1 MATIRKYGLF
11 VSLLG
16 ILSLGACSPA
26 ASEVT
31 LKAPTIVEKPDP
43 TNTIL
48 RPTEEVAVDAADTP
62 VTLTEAV
69 DLDPTNTPEVKNP
82 IPASQAAVVSISV
95 SGEPGTYNFSV
106 TVSSP
111 DEGCSQY
118 ADWWEIVSQD
128 GELIYRR
135 ILLHS
140 HVDEQPFTRSGG
152 PVSIEAGTIVL
163 VRAHMHPGGYGG
175 TALKGSLEQ
184 GFEQVELSPDFAA
197 NLVETLP
204 LPEGCNF

>member
-1 MATIRKYGLF
+1 MATIRKYW
-11 VSLLG
+11 VYTSLLG

-26 ASEVT
+26 ASEVP

-69 DLDPTNTPEVKNP
+69 DLDPTNIPEVKKP
-82 IPASQAAVVSISV
+82 IPASQADVQSISV

-152 PVSIEAGTIVL
+152 PVSIEADTIVL

-197 NLVETLP
+197 NLLETLP

>member
-1 MATIRKYGLF
+1 MATIRKYWVY

-26 ASEVT
+26 ASEVP
-31 LKAPTIVEKPDP
+31 LKAPTIVEVPDP

-48 RPTEEVAVDAADTP
+48 IPTEEVTVDAVDTP
-62 VTLTEAV
+62 VTLTEEV
-69 DLDPTNTPEVKNP
+69 YLDPTNTPEVKNT
-82 IPASQAAVVSISV
+82 IPASQADVVSISV

-128 GELIYRR
+128 GKLIYRR

-152 PVSIEAGTIVL
+152 PVSIEADTIVL

-184 GFEQVELSPDFAA
+184 GFEQVELSADFAA
-197 NLVETLP
+197 DLVETLP

>member
-1 MATIRKYGLF
+1 MDP
-11 VSLLG
+11 SL
-16 ILSLGACSPA
+16 
-26 ASEVT
+26 T
-31 LKAPTIVEKPDP
+31 Q
-43 TNTIL
+43 
-48 RPTEEVAVDAADTP
+48 
-62 VTLTEAV
+62 TEAA
-69 DLDPTNTPEVKNP
+69 DLDPTFTPEVKNT
-82 IPASQAAVVSISV
+82 IPTSQADVVSISV
-95 SGEPGTYNFSV
+95 SGEPGEYNFSV

-111 DEGCSQY
+111 DQGCSQY

-135 ILLHS
+135 ILLHG

-152 PVSIEAGTIVL
+152 PVSIAADTIVL

-184 GFEQVELSPDFAA
+184 GFEQVELSADFAA

>member
-1 MATIRKYGLF
+1 MATIRKYW
-11 VSLLG
+11 VYTSLLG

-26 ASEVT
+26 ASEVP
-31 LKAPTIVEKPDP
+31 LKAPTIVEGPDP

-48 RPTEEVAVDAADTP
+48 IPTEVVTVDAVDTP
-62 VTLTEAV
+62 VTLTEAAY
-69 DLDPTNTPEVKNP
+69 LDPTNTPEVKNTISVP
-82 IPASQAAVVSISV
+82 QAAVVSISV

-152 PVSIEAGTIVL
+152 PVSIEADTIVL

-175 TALKGSLEQ
+175 AALKGSLEQ
-184 GFEQVELSPDFAA
+184 GFEQVELSADFAA

>member
-1 MATIRKYGLF
+1 MLNIRIYWF
-11 VSLLG
+11 FYSLLG
-16 ILSLGACSPA
+16 ILLLGACSPA
-26 ASEVT
+26 ASEIS
-31 LKAPTIVEKPDP
+31 LKAPTILEQPDP

-48 RPTEEVAVDAADTP
+48 IPTEKAKVDAADTP
-62 VTLTEAV
+62 ITQTEAV
-69 DLDPTNTPEVKNP
+69 DLDPTNNPEAKNT
-82 IPASQAAVVSISV
+82 IPASQADVVSVSV
-95 SGEPGTYNFSV
+95 NGDIFSV

-118 ADWWEIVSQD
+118 ADWWEIISQD

-152 PVSIEAGTIVL
+152 PVAIEADTIVF

-175 TALKGSLEQ
+175 IAMKGSLEQ
-184 GFEQVELSPDFAA
+184 GFEQVELSADFAS
-197 NLVETLP
+197 NLAETLP

>member
-1 MATIRKYGLF
+1 MATIRKYWAYT
-11 VSLLG
+11 SLLG

-26 ASEVT
+26 ASEVP
-31 LKAPTIVEKPDP
+31 LKAPTIVEGPDP

-48 RPTEEVAVDAADTP
+48 RPTEEVTVDAADTA
-62 VTLTEAV
+62 VTLAEEV
-69 DLDPTNTPEVKNP
+69 DLDPTNTPEVKKP
-82 IPASQAAVVSISV
+82 IPASQADVVSISV

-152 PVSIEAGTIVL
+152 PVPIEADTIVL
-163 VRAHMHPGGYGG
+163 VRAHMQPGGYGG
-175 TALKGSLEQ
+175 LAMKGSLEQ
-184 GFEQVELSPDFAA
+184 GFEQVELSADFAA
-197 NLVETLP
+197 NLLETLP

>member
-1 MATIRKYGLF
+1 MATIRKYWAYT
-11 VSLLG
+11 SLLG

-26 ASEVT
+26 ASEVP
-31 LKAPTIVEKPDP
+31 LKAPTIVEGPDP

-48 RPTEEVAVDAADTP
+48 KPTEEVTVDAADTA
-62 VTLTEAV
+62 VTLAEAV
-69 DLDPTNTPEVKNP
+69 YLDPTNTPEVKNT

-111 DEGCSQY
+111 DEGCIQY

-152 PVSIEAGTIVL
+152 PVPIEADTIVL
-163 VRAHMHPGGYGG
+163 VRAHMQPGGYGG
-175 TALKGSLEQ
+175 LAMKGSLEQ
-184 GFEQVELSPDFAA
+184 GFEQVELSADFAA
-197 NLVETLP
+197 NLLETLP

>member
-1 MATIRKYGLF
+1 M
-11 VSLLG
+11 
-16 ILSLGACSPA
+16 
-26 ASEVT
+26 
-31 LKAPTIVEKPDP
+31 D
-43 TNTIL
+43 
-48 RPTEEVAVDAADTP
+48 AVDTH

-69 DLDPTNTPEVKNP
+69 DLDPTTTPEAKNT
-82 IPASQAAVVSISV
+82 IPASQADVVSVSV
-95 SGEPGTYNFSV
+95 SGESGVYNFSV

-152 PVSIEAGTIVL
+152 PVAVEAETIVL
-163 VRAHMHPGGYGG
+163 VRAHMYPGGYGG
-175 TALKGSLEQ
+175 TSMKGSQEQ
-184 GFEQVELSPDFAA
+184 GFEQIDLSADFAKD
-197 NLVETLP
+197 LVETLP
-204 LPEGCNF
+204 LPKGCNF

>member
-1 MATIRKYGLF
+1 MAAIRKYWVYTG
-11 VSLLG
+11 LLG
-16 ILSLGACSPA
+16 IMLLGACSPA
-26 ASEVT
+26 ASEIP
-31 LKAPTIVEKPDP
+31 LKTPTIVERPDP

-48 RPTEEVAVDAADTP
+48 IPTVEVTVDAANTP

-69 DLDPTNTPEVKNP
+69 DLDPTTTPEVENT
-82 IPASQAAVVSISV
+82 IPASQADVVSISV

-118 ADWWEIVSQD
+118 ADWWEIVNQD

-152 PVSIEAGTIVL
+152 PVPIEADTIVL

-175 TALKGSLEQ
+175 TAMKGSLEQ
-184 GFEQVELSPDFAA
+184 GFEQVELSAGFAA

>member
-1 MATIRKYGLF
+1 MVIKRRYWFFA
-11 VSLLG
+11 SLLG

-26 ASEVT
+26 ASEVP
-31 LKAPTIVEKPDP
+31 LKAPTIVERPDP
-43 TNTIL
+43 THTIL
-48 RPTEEVAVDAADTP
+48 RPTEEVTVDAADTP

-69 DLDPTNTPEVKNP
+69 DLDPTNTPEVKNT
-82 IPASQAAVVSISV
+82 IPASQADVVSVSM
-95 SGEPGTYNFSV
+95 SGESGAYNFSV
-106 TVSSP
+106 TISSP

-152 PVSIEAGTIVL
+152 PVSIEVDTIVL

-184 GFEQVELSPDFAA
+184 GFEQVELSADFAA
-197 NLVETLP
+197 DLVETLP

>member
-1 MATIRKYGLF
+1 MIIKRRYWFFA
-11 VSLLG
+11 SLLG
-16 ILSLGACSPA
+16 ILLFGGCSAAAIPSPSLTT
-26 ASEVT
+26 E
-31 LKAPTIVEKPDP
+31 EQPDP
-43 TNTIL
+43 INTIPI
-48 RPTEEVAVDAADTP
+48 PTEEIAKEPTDTP
-62 VTLTEAV
+62 GIPTETVAS
-69 DLDPTNTPEVKNP
+69 DPTNTPEVKNT
-82 IPASQAAVVSISV
+82 IPASQADVVSISL

-111 DEGCSQY
+111 DEGCNQY
-118 ADWWEIVSQD
+118 ADWWEVVSQD

-152 PVSIEAGTIVL
+152 PVSIEADTIVL

-184 GFEQVELSPDFAA
+184 GFEQVELSADFAA
-197 NLVETLP
+197 NLLQTPP
-204 LPEGCNF
+204 LPQGCNF